1 MPVCQRFLFLCLN
14 SRLYWLRYGAGGRL
28 MIRDFTVATTAI
40 FVGTYIAIMAAVV
53 TVGVL
58 R

>member
-1 MPVCQRFLFLCLN
+1 
-14 SRLYWLRYGAGGRL
+14 
-28 MIRDFTVATTAI
+28 MIRDFTVAITAI
-40 FVGTYIAIMAAVV
+40 FIGTYVAIMAAVV

>member
-1 MPVCQRFLFLCLN
+1 
-14 SRLYWLRYGAGGRL
+14 

-53 TVGVL
+53 TAGVL

>member
-1 MPVCQRFLFLCLN
+1 
-14 SRLYWLRYGAGGRL
+14 
-28 MIRDFTVATTAI
+28 MIRDYTVATTAI
-40 FVGTYIAIMAAVV
+40 FIGTYVAIMAAGV

>member
-1 MPVCQRFLFLCLN
+1 
-14 SRLYWLRYGAGGRL
+14 

-40 FVGTYIAIMAAVV
+40 FAGTYVAIMAAVV